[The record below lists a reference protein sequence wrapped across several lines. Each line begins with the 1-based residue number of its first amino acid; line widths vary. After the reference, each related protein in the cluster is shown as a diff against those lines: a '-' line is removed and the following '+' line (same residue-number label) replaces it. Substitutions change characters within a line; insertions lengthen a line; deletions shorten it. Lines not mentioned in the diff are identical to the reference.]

1 MDSKDRP
8 LFKSPR
14 AIRHWMAQNED
25 SPMEPVGWDDSAQ
38 YIEDRNHQGASQ
50 YFRREARSRWA
61 GDLPRPTFVY
71 GVNAPLGGPIPR
83 FGGFGVVEN
92 YPGDNPGHT
101 KIRTGASGTQEEGT
115 SFERGVGGYVQ
126 NRRSGSVTTSS
137 SEDSRRFEGNSG
149 HDEELRQRAMTS
161 RDRERFAD
169 KPYWENGQRI
179 RADTRRHPYNN
190 YESGART
197 RGFSS
202 TEHAY
207 NRNARVPP
215 PPPTLRQART
225 GLPDPTRTIDNP
237 DLNLAPRGPDGHPQ
251 SEWAVRQAS
260 SSTIEHD
267 DCPPPDPSYAA
278 AEEERIARTRE
289 KPLAAGN
296 ISQPAWREGNPR
308 LLGRFY
314 RCQIHSIEQAYN
326 LISFLDAGQQEAF
339 ELYSIIVGNLAAYPR
354 TFRTEGEAHLMRFQ
368 QDIDRAW
375 WITTTGVPRPPRH
388 ERHPNL
394 YKSPRAT
401 AVGSTRGREH
411 IAGPSTTRVSPEGAP
426 RNYGPRTNVGTA
438 RMDAETVPDAA
449 APSGYGL
456 TYTFGTAAAV
466 HPTPS
471 TAAIVTPDTAPIA
484 TGAEERGY
492 LALTYDTTQ
501 GYLGRSA
508 PNVEDA
514 RPAAA
519 GDSDSGTTVNTRWT
533 AGELVLRYQR
543 THPGVWARGI
553 RGANGRMASA
563 MGDSP
568 NVSDVLAHHTTTA
581 LAPNERRTN
590 SHQNRLF
597 VNAVTR
603 LFSVEG
609 LYEIILRVGEYPL
622 ADKPLEHYPYPTDN
636 ITIFLVAA
644 WYAQHGIVPDSTDVG
659 YLEEYARTRRN
670 VTSGLTDLTNS
681 VWDGSTT
688 NAAMLQN
695 VATQVPH
702 RNVLQHAPVP
712 SAGIGASVHAPMD
725 GVQSGTGVQTT
736 APQNAPEGPKT
747 EGGQTPEGGNE

>member
-202 TEHAY
+202 TEHGVQSQRAEY
-207 NRNARVPP
+207 HP

-225 GLPDPTRTIDNP
+225 GLPDPTRTIDTQTSTWLLGDQTATPNP
-237 DLNLAPRGPDGHPQ
+237 SGRSGRQVRRQ
-251 SEWAVRQAS
+251 SNMTTALLRTPAM
-260 SSTIEHD
+260 
-267 DCPPPDPSYAA
+267 PP

-296 ISQPAWREGNPR
+296 IK
-308 LLGRFY
+308 
-314 RCQIHSIEQAYN
+314 QAYN

-368 QDIDRAW
+368 QDIDRAMVDYHDGRPTPSAPRAAPQPVQIPARHRSW
-375 WITTTGVPRPPRH
+375 KHAGPRAHRGTFNNTGIARRSPKELRATH
-388 ERHPNL
+388 ER
-394 YKSPRAT
+394 
-401 AVGSTRGREH
+401 G
-411 IAGPSTTRVSPEGAP
+411 
-426 RNYGPRTNVGTA
+426 YGTNGC
-438 RMDAETVPDAA
+438 ETVPDAA

-456 TYTFGTAAAV
+456 TYTFGTASRS
-466 HPTPS
+466 TPNTRMRNEGTS
-471 TAAIVTPDTAPIA
+471 PSP
-484 TGAEERGY
+484 
-492 LALTYDTTQ
+492 YDTTPRL
-501 GYLGRSA
+501 LGRSA

-519 GDSDSGTTVNTRWT
+519 GDSDSGTTWR
-533 AGELVLRYQR
+533 AGYA
-543 THPGVWARGI
+543 ARMD
-553 RGANGRMASA
+553 AW
-563 MGDSP
+563 
-568 NVSDVLAHHTTTA
+568 
-581 LAPNERRTN
+581 LAPWGTHRTIGCPRSPHHHRNGAQRAPDQLAPESIICERRYT
-590 SHQNRLF
+590 
-597 VNAVTR
+597 AV
-603 LFSVEG
+603 FSVEG
-609 LYEIILRVGEYPL
+609 LYEIILRVGEYLSQTSPL
-622 ADKPLEHYPYPTDN
+622 NTTTTPPDGQHHN
-636 ITIFLVAA
+636 IPGRRLCLG
-644 WYAQHGIVPDSTDVG
+644 WQHH
-659 YLEEYARTRRN
+659 ERRHA
-670 VTSGLTDLTNS
+670 TKC
-681 VWDGSTT
+681 
-688 NAAMLQN
+688 
-695 VATQVPH
+695 ATQVPH

-712 SAGIGASVHAPMD
+712 SAGIGGFGARAD
-725 GVQSGTGVQTT
+725 GWRTEWDRCANYGPSKRPGR
-736 APQNAPEGPKT
+736 PENRRA
-747 EGGQTPEGGNE
+747 GQTPEGGNE